1 MILRVDPVRGAERTI
16 KMFGLAI
23 LTLIAG
29 VSASQS
35 QVYMSHDRSVSV
47 THEHEAFGQ
56 KYYNWW
62 EIFGSSSWID
72 LANLSY

>member
-1 MILRVDPVRGAERTI
+1 MILRVESDRGGERTI

-35 QVYMSHDRSVSV
+35 QVYMSHDRLVSV
-47 THEHEAFGQ
+47 THEHDIFGQ

-62 EIFGSSSWID
+62 ETFGNSSWID

>member
-1 MILRVDPVRGAERTI
+1 MILRVESDRGGERTI

-35 QVYMSHDRSVSV
+35 QVYMSHDRLVSV
-47 THEHEAFGQ
+47 THEHDIFGQ
-56 KYYNWW
+56 K
-62 EIFGSSSWID
+62 
-72 LANLSY
+72 